1 MKVSERRTDNLL
13 IKEHRLSEL
22 QMERFFNVLKA
33 TVVRSRATMTATFLS
48 VQNVQA
54 FSKEDRQQVEEE
66 LTLYLETKIRQT
78 DLLFKLSKPFEWCIL
93 LSQSGEEETT
103 AFLGRLFSDIKNQE
117 TPLLTAYD
125 ATMVASVAEI
135 GNSKVAYEKLIES
148 GNASLSNS
156 LKQDAWH
163 IEYISD
169 FKEKETETV
178 KVSILEE
185 NEIFSNVLIASLEDL
200 AIEHFNIDIKAFK
213 DGYEF
218 LESGFFHSG
227 HTHILIMNDILPRK
241 NGLEVLHTLRQLPN
255 QKKFIIFMMTKRKSE
270 ADMLYAYE
278 KGVDEYLIKPFNLR
292 LFEAQIKRTFERLW
306 S

>member
-1 MKVSERRTDNLL
+1 MKVSEKQLDNLV
-13 IKEHRLSEL
+13 IEEQRLSES
-22 QMERFFNVLKA
+22 QMKRFFNVLKA

-48 VQNVQA
+48 VQNVEA
-54 FSKEDRQQVEEE
+54 FSKEDTQQVEED
-66 LTLYLETKIRQT
+66 LTYYLETKIRQT
-78 DLLFKLSKPFEWCIL
+78 DLLFKLAKPFEWCIL

-103 AFLGRLFSDIKNQE
+103 AFLGRLFSDMKNQE
-117 TPLLTAYD
+117 MPLLITYEP
-125 ATMVASVAEI
+125 TMVASVAEI
-135 GNSKVAYEKLIES
+135 GNSQVAYEQLIES
-148 GNASLSNS
+148 GKASLSYS
-156 LKQDAWH
+156 LQQEAWH
-163 IEYISD
+163 IEYIPD
-169 FKEKETETV
+169 FKEKDTETV

-185 NEIFSNVLIASLEDL
+185 NELFSNVLTASLEDL

-218 LESGFFHSG
+218 LESGFYHSG

-241 NGLEVLHTLRQLPN
+241 NGLEVLHTLRQMPN

-270 ADMLYAYE
+270 VDMLYAYE